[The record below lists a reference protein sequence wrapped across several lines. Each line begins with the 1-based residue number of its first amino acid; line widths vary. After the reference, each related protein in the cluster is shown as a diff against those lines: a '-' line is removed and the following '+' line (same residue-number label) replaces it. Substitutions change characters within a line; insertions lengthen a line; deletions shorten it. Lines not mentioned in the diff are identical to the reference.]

1 MNVFELRDRLVGD
14 YASYTRSFI
23 KIADPRIS
31 ERVDSALNAG
41 AFWPEPLLQLN
52 PTFLSAGTIGQMVAE
67 GTLHPEC
74 AKIFQLDRSDTDYA
88 GKPLLLHTH
97 QREAILKAKENKSFV
112 LTSGTGS
119 GKSLTY
125 IVPAVDH
132 VLRNGSGRGIQAI
145 VVYPMNAL
153 ANSQEEELKK
163 FLEKGYP
170 EGKPPVRFARYTG
183 QEKLV
188 DKEAIR
194 SNPPDILLTNYM
206 MLELLLTRTEDREL
220 VRAAQ
225 GLRFLVFDEL
235 HTYRGRQ
242 GADVALLIRR
252 CRMAFGAQDAI
263 CIGTSATMA
272 SGGSLEGQKRE
283 IAKVAETLFG
293 IPFDASQIIGE
304 TLERATPE
312 IDFEGPQVI
321 KTLREVIEA
330 DVPPPDTYE
339 AYRLHP
345 LALWIESTFGVRAE
359 DGTGRLIRQCPR
371 SIEGKGSASEELAR
385 LTLSD
390 PSRCAGVLRRF
401 LLKGSELRH
410 SESSRFPIF
419 AFRLHQFFTRGDT
432 VWSTIEPEAER
443 HLEMSK
449 KGAKPGEPDK
459 PLFPLVFC
467 RQCGTAYY
475 RVKVI
480 ADEHGKSL
488 LAREDRREEDDD
500 GSMNAYPYT
509 SESAPWPRTEGP
521 VLLERLPAFMKEM
534 TPQGVERIRPDLRA
548 DTPDPVFVDAGGRLV
563 SEGQGIPAALIR
575 RNFLFCLEPSCG
587 VAYTKSQ
594 KSERSKLATL
604 GVDNRSTAT
613 TILAVRSL
621 IELQADRE
629 LKPEAR
635 KLLSFTDNRQD
646 ASLQAGHFNDFSQVA
661 LLRSA
666 LHKATQDKGPTGLSH
681 GELSRSIFDAMQHRS
696 STTPAE
702 FESRLSELEQIVL
715 DILCRQPSEDLS
727 AIDSILAEEDSLD
740 A

>member
-23 KIADPRIS
+23 KIADNRVS
-31 ERVDSALNAG
+31 NRVDSELNAG

-52 PTFLSAGTIGQMVAE
+52 PTFLSAGTIDQMVAE
-67 GTLHPEC
+67 RILHPEC
-74 AKIFQLDRSDTDYA
+74 ARIFRSEKSDTDHT
-88 GKPLLLHTH
+88 GKPLVLHTH

-119 GKSLTY
+119 GKSLAY

-153 ANSQEEELKK
+153 ANSQEEELRK

-170 EGKPPVRFARYTG
+170 EGKPPVSFARYTG

-188 DKEAIR
+188 EKKLIR

-206 MLELLLTRTEDREL
+206 MLELLLTRSEDREL

-225 GLRFLVFDEL
+225 GVRFLVFDEL
-235 HTYRGRQ
+235 HTCRGSQ

-252 CRMAFGAQDAI
+252 CRLAFAAQEAI

-272 SGGSLEGQKRE
+272 SGGSYEEQKHE
-283 IAKVAETLFG
+283 VAKVAETLFG
-293 IPFDASQIIGE
+293 LPFNESQIVGE

-312 IDFEGPQVI
+312 IVLKDPQVI
-321 KTLREVIEA
+321 ETLRNAIGA
-330 DVPPPDTYE
+330 DAPPPDTYE
-339 AYRLHP
+339 AYHQHP
-345 LALWIESTFGVRAE
+345 LASWIESTFGIRAE
-359 DGTGRLIRQCPR
+359 DRTGRLIRQCPR
-371 SIEGKGSASEELAR
+371 SIEGEGSASEELAR
-385 LTLSD
+385 LTESD
-390 PSRCAGVLRRF
+390 PSRCASVLRRF
-401 LLKGSELRH
+401 LLKGSELQRG
-410 SESSRFPIF
+410 ESSRFPIF

-432 VWSTIEPEAER
+432 VWSTIEPEAIR

-475 RVKVI
+475 RVKVVL
-480 ADEHGKSL
+480 DEHGKSL
-488 LAREDRREEDDD
+488 RAREDRREEDDD
-500 GSMNAYPYT
+500 GSMNAYLYA
-509 SESAPWPRTEGP
+509 SESAPWPRTVGP
-521 VLLERLPAFMKEM
+521 KLLERLPGFMKEM
-534 TPQGVERIRPDLRA
+534 TPQGVERIRPDSGA

-666 LHKATQDKGPTGLSH
+666 LCASQG
-681 GELSRSIFDAMQHRS
+681 
-696 STTPAE
+696 
-702 FESRLSELEQIVL
+702 
-715 DILCRQPSEDLS
+715 DLGQGAYGAKS
-727 AIDSILAEEDSLD
+727 WRAFAQRFRCH
-740 A
+740 AAPV